1 MSWLSGSLGSVTHG
15 LSSITGQISSFTKE
29 VLKEGTEE
37 VNDHQTELRIA
48 NGKVKELESAAEGQ
62 KQEWD
67 RIRRENSELREQV
80 EAAELQIS
88 SISKQ
93 YRELLQTKEV
103 RDHKACCNS

>member
-1 MSWLSGSLGSVTHG
+1 LLHCFRY
-15 LSSITGQISSFTKE
+15 L
-29 VLKEGTEE
+29 
-37 VNDHQTELRIA
+37 DHQTELRIA